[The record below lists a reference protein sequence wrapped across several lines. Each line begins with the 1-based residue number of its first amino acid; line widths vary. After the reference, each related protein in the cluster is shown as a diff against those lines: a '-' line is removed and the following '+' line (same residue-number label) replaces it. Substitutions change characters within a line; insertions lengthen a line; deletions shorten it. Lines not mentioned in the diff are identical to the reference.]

1 MFYYNQRNYENI
13 TYPSSNHKNATIKSG
28 GCGVCSTAIV
38 VNNLAGKE
46 LFTVKS
52 MRDLAID
59 SGARVAEGTDV
70 NKLLKA
76 IEKKYPKFTHKIT
89 NSEDELIKHLKAG
102 GMAIANQGNKYN
114 VFSNAGHFIACV
126 GMSGNNIEV
135 YDSDMY
141 SGKYN
146 TKTRQARIV
155 KATKTGCIVSKAEIG
170 KATADRAPNY
180 YLVSYTKPAPSKN
193 KEPKKT
199 TEKKPSY
206 KVGNVYTL
214 QTDVKVRKGPGE
226 IYDQKLRSSLSADG
240 KKNAKV
246 QLMATLKKDTDVTV
260 KNIKSDALDNI
271 WLEIPSGWVCAYLR
285 DKKEILIK

>member
-114 VFSNAGHFIACV
+114 VFSSAGHFIACV

-170 KATADRAPNY
+170 KATADRAPSY

-193 KEPKKT
+193 KESKKT

-206 KVGNVYTL
+206 KAGNIYTL
-214 QTDVKVRKGPGE
+214 QTDVNVRTGPGKS
-226 IYDQKLRSSLSADG
+226 YTQKLRSALTEDG
-240 KKNAKV
+240 KKHSKV
-246 QLMATLKKDTDVTV
+246 QLKAVLKKGTKITAKSVKTD
-260 KNIKSDALDNI
+260 KSGNI
-271 WLEIPSGWVCAYLR
+271 WLKIPSGWVCAV
-285 DKKEILIK
+285 DNGKQLIK